1 MRMLG
6 DDVYIQRGETWSLD
20 FSVRNEKGDPY
31 QLLNQWKNPYFV
43 ITVTAARYE
52 QEGDFRHT
60 WWLDLENTLVQG
72 KDGVPILT
80 PMKKFIATEALYTG
94 VTGTQ
99 EKPVVFDENVLTKI
113 KEIYEGSQMTFVT
126 SKNPVAGDY
135 DVTNY
140 LFFIDPKGDGNLS
153 YAFVKAYELNSDE
166 SVKSVEWVPYDMRI
180 IKQFDTK
187 SWIEQTYLYDMKI
200 LAGESVLEFI
210 DKTLTKQGLTEEEI
224 AALKTTQEKIDKI
237 DDIDTRVEVQELYD
251 DNIPLMPNYDT
262 KTLILQPTK
271 IYVSANI
278 QGGVK

>member
-94 VTGTQ
+94 VIGIPK
-99 EKPVVFDENVLTKI
+99 KPAVFDTTVLTKI
-113 KEIYEGSQMTFVT
+113 KEKYAGSQITFN
-126 SKNPVAGDY
+126 SDPAERNDY

-200 LAGESVLEFI
+200 LAGESVSEFI
-210 DKTLTKQGLTEEEI
+210 DRTLREQKLTEEEI
-224 AALKTTQEKIDKI
+224 AALETTQEKIDRI
-237 DDIDTRVEVQELYD
+237 DDVDTRAEVQELYD
-251 DNIPLMPNYDT
+251 DNIPLMPNYDM